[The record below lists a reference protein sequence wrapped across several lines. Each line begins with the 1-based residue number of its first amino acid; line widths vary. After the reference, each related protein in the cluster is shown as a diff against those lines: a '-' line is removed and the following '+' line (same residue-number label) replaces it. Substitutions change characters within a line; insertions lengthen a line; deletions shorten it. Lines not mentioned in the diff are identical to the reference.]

1 MPVSLILVM
10 IILIGMLI
18 TMIPIFI
25 DIMSRTVHIGT
36 LLDFDVIV
44 LLIHHWYHYHYLSI
58 ILKLAPEY

>member
-1 MPVSLILVM
+1 MR
-10 IILIGMLI
+10 I
-18 TMIPIFI
+18 TMIPMFI
-25 DIMSRTVHIGT
+25 DIMSRTVHIST